1 MWYRAR
7 MSRRA
12 IWDEVTNRFA
22 LDRLTEPAWRAERR
36 RSPASDIVR
45 GLRRP
50 GTLPHVLL
58 TGTVGT
64 GKSTE
69 LLRMAES
76 RSGQDIVV
84 FLDLGRHFR
93 DVVGD
98 EHALQNVSSWEV
110 VFLAGLGVAR
120 VADEL
125 LRLQIPKP
133 FLDDLAHAWQRVAS
147 ATEVK
152 QPAQLDVGGLAKALF
167 VLGSAAA
174 PALGPAG
181 IAAAAVASGL
191 TVLKEAAG
199 AVKWNLP
206 IGTKKK
212 SIPDQEEAPQSM
224 LQAVNTII
232 GHVQHRTGSR
242 LLLVIDGL
250 DRVQKLERAMSLF
263 VASEIIGRLEGAV
276 IATGPFAL
284 RSHPAASAVPRFDV
298 RVLVNEPVMDKA
310 HPDRTGP
317 GVELFCEIFRK
328 RTADLLPAGAPE
340 LIPGE
345 ILDTLA
351 YYSGGRARD
360 FVKLVQA
367 IADEAWHADADRA
380 DEAMMSTVID
390 KARRLLETGLDKG
403 HISVLQAIADDP
415 LRELPRDPTARE
427 LLEYGHLLPYPNES
441 EWYFPH
447 PLLLL
452 HKVRLKEAGSSS
464 S

>member
-1 MWYRAR
+1 

-22 LDRLTEPAWRAERR
+22 LDRLTDRAWRADRE
-36 RSPASDIVR
+36 RSPATEILR
-45 GLRRP
+45 GLTRP
-50 GTLPHVLL
+50 GAQPHVLV

-76 RSGQDIVV
+76 RGGRDVVV

-98 EHALQNVSSWEV
+98 EQALQNISSWEV
-110 VFLAGLGVAR
+110 VFLAGLCVMR
-120 VADEL
+120 VTDEL
-125 LRLQIPKP
+125 LKLEVPRMYLE
-133 FLDDLAHAWQRVAS
+133 DLAKAWERLAK
-147 ATEVK
+147 ATDVK
-152 QPAQLDVGGLAKALF
+152 LPPQIDIGGLARALF
-167 VLGSAAA
+167 VLG
-174 PALGPAG
+174 
-181 IAAAAVASGL
+181 AAVAPVVGVAGTALAAVSGGL
-191 TVLKEAAG
+191 TVLREAAG
-199 AVKWNLP
+199 AAKWNLP

-212 SIPDQEEAPQSM
+212 SIADQDEAPQSM

-232 GHVQHRTGSR
+232 GHLHHKTGSR

-250 DRVQKLERAMSLF
+250 DRVQKLDRAASLF
-263 VASEIIGRLEGAV
+263 IGSEIIGRLEGAV

-284 RSHPAASAVPRFDV
+284 RSHLAASAIPRFDV
-298 RVLVNEPVMDKA
+298 QVLVNEPVLEKKD
-310 HPDRTGP
+310 PSQPGP
-317 GVELFCEIFRK
+317 GVEFFCELFKK
-328 RTADLLPAGAPE
+328 RTADLAAD
-340 LIPGE
+340 LIPVE
-345 ILDTLA
+345 ILETLA

-360 FVKLVQA
+360 FVKLVHA
-367 IADEAWHADADRA
+367 IADEAWHADADQA
-380 DEAMMSTVID
+380 NESMMRVVID

-403 HISVLQAIADDP
+403 HIAVLQSIADDP
-415 LRELPRDPTARE
+415 QRELPKDPTARE

-447 PLLLL
+447 PLLTL
-452 HKVRLKEAGSSS
+452 HKIRLKETGSSS